1 MMDALER
8 LIAIEEIKLVK
19 ARRCRA
25 VDSKDWEL
33 YRACHTPDCKSYAL
47 GSDSDPIVGR
57 DAMTASVEKSLIGK
71 TTVHHVHMPEITLT
85 SPVSAEG
92 VWAMEDMLWWEH
104 KGVAHWTHGYGHYHE
119 TYEKHGGQWLIASRK
134 LIRTRV
140 DNGTGARPDAMSAGQ
155 GA

>member
-1 MMDALER
+1 MMDTLDRLLALEEIR
-8 LIAIEEIKLVK
+8 LLK

-33 YRACHTPDCKSYAL
+33 YRSCHTPDAKSYAL
-47 GSDSDPIVGR
+47 GSDSEPIVGR
-57 DAMTASVEKSLIGK
+57 DAMTESLKVSLAGR
-71 TTVHHVHMPEITLT
+71 TTVHHVHTPEITLT
-85 SPVSAEG
+85 SPTSAEG

-104 KGVAHWTHGYGHYHE
+104 KGVDYWTHGYGHYHE
-119 TYEKHGGQWLIASRK
+119 TYEKHDGQWLIASRK

-140 DNGTGARPDAMSAGQ
+140 DTGTGAKPDAMSEAG